1 MVISTKTYEFQTPSD
16 ISRVIA
22 SILEEYSYLEMAELA
37 VTEMMV
43 NAMEHGNLGISY
55 EEKSRLLN
63 TDDVMNEVEK
73 RLKDPQYRGRN
84 AFVEIKEFHDETVI
98 LICDEGSGFAWKDYL
113 DKDLSKVKG
122 LHGRGISLSL
132 NFCKTLTY
140 IGNGNKVIAVFDRP
154 DV

>member
-1 MVISTKTYEFQTPSD
+1 MVISTKIYEFKTPAD

-22 SILEEYSYLEMAELA
+22 SILEDYAYLEMAELA
-37 VTEMMV
+37 VTEMMI

-55 EEKSRLLN
+55 EEKSSLLK
-63 TDDVMNEVEK
+63 TDDVINEVEK
-73 RLKDPQYRGRN
+73 RLLDPEYRDRV

-98 LICDEGSGFAWKDYL
+98 FICDEGKGFAWKDYL
-113 DKDLSKVKG
+113 DKDLSKIKG

-140 IGNGNKVIAVFDRP
+140 IGSGNKVIAVFDKSGG
-154 DV
+154 